1 MGSLTEISVLYQE
14 FTDAL
19 AEILAENVVGPARRG
34 RLARARAIVKR
45 HPHNSEGQ
53 NAGEDDTIG
62 GRTGPPGTPI
72 VDSTTTGT
80 PNIATNPDLG
90 A

>member
-45 HPHNSEGQ
+45 HPQYSEHEYFLAVEAAFAKWEATQ
-53 NAGEDDTIG
+53 AG
-62 GRTGPPGTPI
+62 R
-72 VDSTTTGT
+72 
-80 PNIATNPDLG
+80 
-90 A
+90 

>member
-19 AEILAENVVGPARRG
+19 AEILAENVVGPTRRG

-45 HPHNSEGQ
+45 HPQYSEHEYFLAVEAAFAKWEATQ
-53 NAGEDDTIG
+53 AG
-62 GRTGPPGTPI
+62 R
-72 VDSTTTGT
+72 
-80 PNIATNPDLG
+80 
-90 A
+90 